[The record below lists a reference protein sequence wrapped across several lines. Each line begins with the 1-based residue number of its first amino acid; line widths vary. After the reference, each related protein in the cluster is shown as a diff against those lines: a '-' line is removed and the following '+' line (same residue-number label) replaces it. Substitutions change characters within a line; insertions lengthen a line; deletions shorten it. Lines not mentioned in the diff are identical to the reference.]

1 MMKKSIS
8 ISYRDSKRAPIIDR
22 KASGSEAE
30 QLNQAAQEA
39 GILLHQD
46 EHLLS
51 LLESLEEGEEIP
63 ESLYVLIAELISFSY
78 LLQGKFPDHWQSD
91 TKPIKLEI

>member
-1 MMKKSIS
+1 MKKSIS
-8 ISYRDSKRAPIIDR
+8 ISYQNTTKAPIVER
-22 KASGSEAE
+22 KVAGQQAE

-51 LLESLEEGEEIP
+51 LLESLKEGEEIP
-63 ESLYVLIAELISFSY
+63 ESLYILIAELISFSY
-78 LLQGKFPDHWQSD
+78 LLQGKFPEHWQPD
-91 TKPIKLEI
+91 GKPIDLEI